1 MLFRGAEPTVAHVV
15 VLEATKHQHTTPTT
29 ANHNNN
35 IIISA
40 RSGHNQDQVVY
51 LPGELQD
58 IVVKRVVVL
67 PLPLPL
73 FGAIV
78 LHLLACLAAKRS
90 NAEA

>member
-1 MLFRGAEPTVAHVV
+1 MRFRGTEHAVAHVV
-15 VLEATKHQHTTPTT
+15 VQKATKHQHTTPTT

-40 RSGHNQDQVVY
+40 RSGSNRDRVVY

-58 IVVKRVVVL
+58 MKVKRVVVL

-78 LHLLACLAAKRS
+78 LHLLTCLAAKRS
-90 NAEA
+90 NVEA